1 MKEYYTLALTER
13 KIIQDTI
20 AAFLKSHKEI
30 VFAYLYGSFLSAPSF
45 HDIDIAVFADPRS
58 VALRDRLDYELT
70 LSARIRLPYAIDV
83 RLLNNAPL
91 GFQNN
96 VARSGVLLFSR
107 DDTQLS
113 NMLEQSSNYMIRNA
127 RLIRASLHEL
137 TA

>member
-1 MKEYYTLALTER
+1 MKEYFQISQAERNQIKNRITNILAQR
-13 KIIQDTI
+13 P
-20 AAFLKSHKEI
+20 EI
-30 VFAYLYGSFLSAPSF
+30 VFAYLHGSFLSAPSF
-45 HDIDIAVFADPRS
+45 HDIDIAVFVDPHS
-58 VALRDRLDYELT
+58 VTLRDCLDYELT
-70 LSARIRLPYAIDV
+70 LSAQIRLPYAVDV

-107 DDTQLS
+107 DDIQLS

-127 RLIRASLHEL
+127 YLIRASLHEL